1 MTRASTIRQAL
12 AAAIESAIPDVR
24 AHAGDR
30 FRHLDAGAIDPDSA
44 PDRVFTLT
52 LAAQPARIEVNNCD
66 TWRVEFTVSFF
77 YAAMQAGVED
87 RIASDSER
95 FWSKA
100 ERLFETEAGVM
111 RVDVQPVGLAEAS
124 PSAITSA
131 FSVVVIYKLDGAVI
145 TG

>member
-1 MTRASTIRQAL
+1 
-12 AAAIESAIPDVR
+12 
-24 AHAGDR
+24 
-30 FRHLDAGAIDPDSA
+30 
-44 PDRVFTLT
+44 VFTLT

-124 PSAITSA
+124 PSSITSA
-131 FSVVVIYKLDGAVI
+131 FSVVVVYKLDGAVI

>member
-1 MTRASTIRQAL
+1 
-12 AAAIESAIPDVR
+12 
-24 AHAGDR
+24 
-30 FRHLDAGAIDPDSA
+30 
-44 PDRVFTLT
+44 
-52 LAAQPARIEVNNCD
+52 
-66 TWRVEFTVSFF
+66 
-77 YAAMQAGVED
+77 MQAGVED

-124 PSAITSA
+124 PSSITSA
-131 FSVVVIYKLDGAVI
+131 FSVVVVYKLDGAVI